1 VRYLDSKKEY
11 LITHKRGLL
20 HFMKLRKIL
29 NVLFASV
36 VSCSLVML
44 TFAQEQG
51 AEHNAV
57 PNKTAPL
64 KLVGKYDLPSD
75 VSGKMDQLMV
85 DIPRHLLFTTSYGS
99 KSVFVFDMRTHKLIH
114 AMNGFGVPHALLY
127 REDINRLYV
136 TDGGAGEV
144 KIFDGKTYEL
154 IKSVK
159 LLPDTDAIAYDST
172 TKYIY
177 VVNGGGDAKMT
188 YSTISIIDT
197 TKGDKVGEMKI
208 DGETLDAMEIETSGP
223 KLYVTNVAKTQVEV
237 IDRNTRTVVASWPL
251 TLGKHNVA
259 IALDEAH
266 HRLFVGCRTGQI
278 VVFDTETG
286 KELQALPINQGI
298 DDLTYDPS
306 TKRLYAACPDGAGTV
321 DVYEETDPDHYKS
334 LGQIPTGP
342 GARNGRLAAEL
353 MRYFVA
359 VPQREGANADVLE
372 YEVQRGR

>member
-1 VRYLDSKKEY
+1 MEG
-11 LITHKRGLL
+11 IA
-20 HFMKLRKIL
+20 FMKLRKIL
-29 NVLFASV
+29 NVLFVSV
-36 VSCSLVML
+36 VSCSLAML
-44 TFAQEQG
+44 SFAQEQA
-51 AEHNAV
+51 AEHTAA
-57 PNKTAPL
+57 PNRTAPL
-64 KLVGKYDLPSD
+64 KLVGKYDLPSE

-85 DIPRHLLFTTSYGS
+85 DVPRHLLFATSYGS
-99 KSVFVFDMRTHKLIH
+99 KSVFVFDLRTHKLVH
-114 AMNGFGVPHALLY
+114 VMTGFGVPHALLY

-144 KIFDGKTYEL
+144 KIFDGKTYDL

-159 LLPDTDAIAYDST
+159 LLPDTDAIAYDPT

-188 YSTISIIDT
+188 YSTISVIDT

-208 DGETLDAMEIETSGP
+208 DGETLDAMEIESSGP

-237 IDRNTRTVVASWPL
+237 IDRNTRSVIASWPI
-251 TLGKHNVA
+251 TLGNHNVA

-286 KELQALPINQGI
+286 KQLQALPINQGI
-298 DDLTYDPS
+298 DDLAYDPS

-342 GARNGRLAAEL
+342 GARNGRLATEL

-359 VPQREGANADVLE
+359 VPQREGVNADVLE
-372 YEVQRGR
+372 FEVQREK